1 MPQYDKVIRLG
12 TRASKLA
19 VIQAEYVAK
28 LFSQRNPSIQIEIV
42 KLSTP
47 GDVDKT
53 TPLSQLGGKGVFIST
68 LEKALLDETIDVA
81 IHSLKDV
88 TSESSFKLCLDS
100 FLKPEAIEDA
110 LVLNSK
116 HPHGLTLETLPLNA
130 KIGTGSLR
138 RQGLIKELRPDC
150 ECIAIRGNVETRLN
164 RCEEDLDAVIL
175 SKAGLIRLGLEHKI
189 SETLNPLTFVPAPGQ
204 GVIALQLRRIDFEYR
219 AMFREISDPHQ
230 KERSEIE
237 LNLLE
242 KLGLGCQFPF
252 GTYTNI
258 DKETVSMTCFIAD
271 ESLENRRYLQK
282 SWPKADTK
290 KALEDLFKALK
301 DV

>member
-1 MPQYDKVIRLG
+1 MPQHDNVLRVG

-28 LFSQRNPSIQIEIV
+28 LLAKRHPEIRIEIV

-47 GDVDKT
+47 GDIDKT
-53 TPLSQLGGKGVFIST
+53 TPLSKLGGKGVFVST

-88 TSESSFKLCLDS
+88 TSESSSKLCLDG

-110 LVLNSK
+110 LVVNSK
-116 HPHGLTLETLPLNA
+116 YPQALTLETLPKNA

-138 RQGLIKELRPDC
+138 RKGLIKELRPDC
-150 ECIAIRGNVETRLN
+150 ECVDIRGNVETRIK
-164 RCEEDLDAVIL
+164 RCEEDLDAVVL
-175 SKAGLIRLGLEHKI
+175 SKAGLIRLGLTHKI

-204 GVIALQLRRIDFEYR
+204 GVIALQLRKNDGEHR
-219 AMFREISDPHQ
+219 ALFKEISDPAQ
-230 KERSEIE
+230 NERSEIE
-237 LNLLE
+237 LDLLK

-252 GTYTNI
+252 GTYTRI
-258 DKETVSMTCFIAD
+258 EKDIVSMICFIAD

-282 SWPKADTK
+282 SWPKSDTK
-290 KALEDLFKALK
+290 KALEELFEALQNA
-301 DV
+301 